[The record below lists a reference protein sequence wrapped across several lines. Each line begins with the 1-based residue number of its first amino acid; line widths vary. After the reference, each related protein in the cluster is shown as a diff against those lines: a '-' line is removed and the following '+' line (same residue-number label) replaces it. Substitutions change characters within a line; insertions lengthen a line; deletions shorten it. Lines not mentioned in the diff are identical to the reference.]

1 MRKKIAGLVLT
12 ISSLLFVT
20 YFASTV
26 GNDSTV
32 GAETLDV
39 DEMGL
44 HSTNIEDERL
54 LKLIKQYEYIHPVAT
69 PWETCQP

>member
-1 MRKKIAGLVLT
+1 MRKKIVGLALT

-26 GNDSTV
+26 GNNNTV

-44 HSTNIEDERL
+44 HSANIDNDRL
-54 LKLIKQYEYIHPVAT
+54 LRLIKQYEYVYPNTT
-69 PWETCQP
+69 PWETCQ